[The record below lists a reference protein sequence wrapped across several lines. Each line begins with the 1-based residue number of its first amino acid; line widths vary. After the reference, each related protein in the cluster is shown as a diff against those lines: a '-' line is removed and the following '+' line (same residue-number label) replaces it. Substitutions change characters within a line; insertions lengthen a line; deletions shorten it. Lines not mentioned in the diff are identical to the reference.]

1 MPQLYKHNKGKWLLP
16 SVVSKNT
23 AGNEEKWWS
32 LRRSPVMCHWPTLS
46 LKINHKRGALW
57 LRHGHPWSINPP
69 PPLPPPAPL
78 CFTVSLT
85 FLQKHSNIW
94 HKLNQHREKRGT
106 DEMWSCIFLSI
117 TSVSSSNSSLF
128 EELTLGKKY
137 IFCILFCFGSHNKT
151 SSIWK
156 F

>member
-23 AGNEEKWWS
+23 ASNEEKWWS

-69 PPLPPPAPL
+69 PSPPFPHPAAPCL
-78 CFTVSLT
+78 AVFLT
-85 FLQKHSNIW
+85 FSLKTQHLAQAKSAYRGKMNWWNVKSYFYWLFQFCLQRVLYLRSWLTHIK
-94 HKLNQHREKRGT
+94 T
-106 DEMWSCIFLSI
+106 
-117 TSVSSSNSSLF
+117 TLF
-128 EELTLGKKY
+128 A
-137 IFCILFCFGSHNKT
+137 FFFILFWFSL
-151 SSIWK
+151 
-156 F
+156 